1 MSERDLLSVILER
14 ADASEP
20 RFFADEVTR
29 WPEGIE
35 RQLMDAGIIRRDDN
49 ATCVVCDACDE
60 GHVEEV
66 ATIVGPA
73 GSPPRAFI
81 HCPDAGR
88 VAVPLERLNQWVIDF
103 QGLAS
108 AISRGLNLTGTT
120 DEVVPGRLWTF
131 GIAPLGGRS
140 REVFLARG
148 LSWIDGADIVGK
160 CGRLTSGQSVVF
172 VPASEP
178 PNVIW
183 KGDPPVIASL
193 LVVARMEQGC
203 LVLDRDHLE
212 GFFAQP
218 MIGLAE
224 RYPKD
229 RRIFRNQGKTW
240 LVVYDGVPRS
250 VNDTVGM
257 TYISCLLRNPGQ
269 DIHSATL
276 CALNGG
282 DGAAPFLGS
291 AGNVLDDNALK
302 DYREHLKELEEE
314 IREAETN
321 NDIGRLQLL
330 KDSYEAVT
338 TEIGRAT
345 GLGGR
350 RRKAADDRE
359 RARQAASVAIHRA
372 LRAIKK
378 EHEVL
383 WPHLHNS
390 LNIGE
395 FLSYRPDQPTS
406 WVT

>member
-1 MSERDLLSVILER
+1 
-14 ADASEP
+14 
-20 RFFADEVTR
+20 
-29 WPEGIE
+29 
-35 RQLMDAGIIRRDDN
+35 MDAGVIRRDDN

-66 ATIVGPA
+66 ATVVCPP

-88 VAVPLERLNQWVIDF
+88 VDVPLERLNQWVIDF
-103 QGLAS
+103 LGLAS
-108 AISRGLNLTGTT
+108 AISRGLNLTGTM
-120 DEVVPGRLWTF
+120 DEVVPGRLWTL
-131 GIAPLGGRS
+131 GTAPLGGRS

-178 PNVIW
+178 PQSIW
-183 KGDPPVIASL
+183 KGDPPVIVPLRIA
-193 LVVARMEQGC
+193 ARAEQGC
-203 LVLDRDHLE
+203 LVLDQDHLE
-212 GFFAQP
+212 GFFSRP

-224 RYPKD
+224 HFHKD
-229 RRIFRNQGKTW
+229 RRIFQNQGKTW
-240 LVVYDGVPRS
+240 LVVYDGVPKS
-250 VNDTVGM
+250 INDTVGM
-257 TYISCLLRNPGQ
+257 TYISRLLKYPGQ

-282 DGAAPFLGS
+282 GGDAPFLGS

-330 KDSYEAVT
+330 KESYEAVT

-359 RARQAASVAIHRA
+359 RARQAASAAIHRA

-378 EHEVL
+378 EHETL
-383 WPHLHNS
+383 WQHLQNS
-390 LNIGE
+390 LKIGE
-395 FLSYRPDQPTS
+395 FLSYQPDQPTS
-406 WVT
+406 WIT